1 MKKVSFL
8 LSVTFMFLTIV
19 SFRFA
24 EIPAVVLDV
33 PDAPDSVHAQSVC
46 EEEEFEFFYVSSER
60 YRNHRDSLYE
70 QIFSESNRPDR
81 KVFDL
86 ALRGYASML
95 QNNMNIRKN
104 IIAFVDYSLSANKKR
119 MWVVDLKSMKL
130 LYHELVAHGR
140 NTGEEYA
147 RRFSNKVNSFQSSLG
162 FFITGEVYNGK
173 HEMSIKLNGVE
184 TPYNGKAF
192 DRGIVI
198 HGADYV
204 SEDYIRQN
212 NRLGRSLG
220 CPAVSQEVIASL
232 SSVISDGVCLFLYY
246 PNKYYLRTS
255 RLLNRDVVFARPV
268 TG

>member
-1 MKKVSFL
+1 MKKFSFL
-8 LSVTFMFLTIV
+8 LSATLMFLTIV

-24 EIPAVVLDV
+24 EIPATTGDAPDV
-33 PDAPDSVHAQSVC
+33 PDSTHAESVC
-46 EEEEFEFFYVSSER
+46 ETEAFEFFYVSSDR
-60 YRNHRDSLYE
+60 YRMHRDSLYNR
-70 QIFSESNRPDR
+70 IFTESDRPDK

-95 QNNMNIRKN
+95 QSNMSMRKN
-104 IIAFVDYSLSANKKR
+104 ILAFVDYSLSANKKR
-119 MWVVDLKSMKL
+119 FWVVDLKKMKL

-173 HEMSIKLNGVE
+173 HEMSIKLSGVE
-184 TPYNGKAF
+184 NSYNGKAF

-246 PNKYYLRTS
+246 PNKYYLKTS
-255 RLLNRDVVFARPV
+255 RLLNKDAVFAMPV